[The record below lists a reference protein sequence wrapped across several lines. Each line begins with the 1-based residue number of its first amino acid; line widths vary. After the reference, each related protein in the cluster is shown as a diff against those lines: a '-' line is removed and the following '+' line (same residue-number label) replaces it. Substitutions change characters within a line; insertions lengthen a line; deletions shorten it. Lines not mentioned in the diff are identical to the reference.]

1 MFTLLEDWNSQV
13 LVPPIMLVLLDQKSI
28 NDGNELNN

>member
-13 LVPPIMLVLLDQKSI
+13 LVPRIMRVFLHQKLREEI
-28 NDGNELNN
+28 A